1 MLLKRVI
8 SGTAVILQDKAAV
21 WVDGRYTV
29 AAKEQLDSHWT
40 PIFEGIYV
48 QYNIVLLTK
57 CCDISA
63 TRVRASKSSVWRR
76 NIPSVKA
83 CSRTRDAT
91 QAQSQTQEQGHSQ
104 AMQVMQPKQAKL
116 VLGLRLRLRHL
127 QSHSRPQS
135 PCFTV
140 SAGRQTCAEEKSSC
154 ASFCACV
161 CDFSVDTLLGFETSG
176 QC

>member
-63 TRVRASKSSVWRR
+63 TRVRASKSSVW
-76 NIPSVKA
+76 
-83 CSRTRDAT
+83 
-91 QAQSQTQEQGHSQ
+91 
-104 AMQVMQPKQAKL
+104 
-116 VLGLRLRLRHL
+116 
-127 QSHSRPQS
+127 
-135 PCFTV
+135 
-140 SAGRQTCAEEKSSC
+140 
-154 ASFCACV
+154 
-161 CDFSVDTLLGFETSG
+161 
-176 QC
+176 